1 LRSDYYDG
9 VSQEPLRPLPPLT
22 KPPKKPKQRRHRTAW
37 KVFLIFLTLILICC
51 GILAWHYGLFSP
63 SKGNVPAPIT
73 PPESVS
79 SPAVTTIRRVAPP
92 GTGTLHPETG
102 EAPELTATEIYQQVS
117 PSIVTIT
124 TFDPQ
129 GNGHEGSG
137 IIFDTNGYLLTN
149 AHVIEGSASA
159 WVTLSNGQEY
169 PASLIGMDTP
179 TDLAVLHIAAA
190 NLTAARFASDIT
202 LAVGETA
209 YAIGN
214 PLGSQFQGSMTDG
227 IISAISRS
235 VMVGGYEMT
244 LIQTS
249 AALNEGSSGGALVDT
264 TGRVVGVTN
273 MKMMSNYSTIEG
285 LGFAIPSSTAEDVV
299 DDLMAY
305 GHVVGRP
312 QLGITVRPATMQ
324 ESPGGGLY
332 VDSLFET
339 SDAWAKGIRP
349 GDILLT
355 ADGVTLNTN
364 DDLLGCKEGLS
375 AGDSIHITWRS
386 AETGGQHSA
395 EIYLVEDYILRGE

>member
-1 LRSDYYDG
+1 MRSDYYDG
-9 VSQEPLRPLPPLT
+9 VSREPLRPLPPPAKPS
-22 KPPKKPKQRRHRTAW
+22 KPPKKRKRRTAL
-37 KVFLIFLTLILICC
+37 KIFLIFLILIFISC

-63 SKGNVPAPIT
+63 SKGNMPAPIA
-73 PPESVS
+73 PPEAS
-79 SPAVTTIRRVAPP
+79 SGPIVTTIRRVTPP
-92 GTGTLHPETG
+92 GNGTLHLEAD
-102 EAPELTATEIYQQVS
+102 EAPELTATEIYQQVN

-124 TFDPQ
+124 TFDQ
-129 GNGHEGSG
+129 HGNGHEGSG
-137 IIFDTNGYLLTN
+137 IIFDVNGYLLTN

-169 PASLIGMDTP
+169 PATLIGMDTP

-190 NLTAARFASDIT
+190 NLTAARFASDAT
-202 LAVGETA
+202 LSVGETA

-235 VMVGGYEMT
+235 IMVGGYEMT

-273 MKMMSNYSTIEG
+273 LKMMSNYSTVEG
-285 LGFAIPSSTAEDVV
+285 LGFAIPSTTAEDVV
-299 DDLMAY
+299 DDLMTY

-312 QLGITVRPATMQ
+312 QLGITVRPATPQ

-339 SDAWAKGIRP
+339 SDAWVKGIRP

-355 ADGVTLNTN
+355 ADGVILNVN
-364 DDLLGCKEGLS
+364 DDLLGCKEGLA
-375 AGDSIHITWRS
+375 AGDSISITWRS
-386 AETGGQHSA
+386 AETGEQMTA
-395 EIYLVEDYILRGE
+395 DIILVEDYILRGE